1 MAGPLDVVPRTGQPG
16 QAPEQRVIIDYDID
30 DYKAAKTVNC
40 RAQPSKAA
48 RTGACA
54 PDLTIFPACRYI
66 LFE

>member
-1 MAGPLDVVPRTGQPG
+1 MAGPLDVVLRTGQPG

-48 RTGACA
+48 PHPGRR
-54 PDLTIFPACRYI
+54 PRFNYFPGLPLYT
-66 LFE
+66 L